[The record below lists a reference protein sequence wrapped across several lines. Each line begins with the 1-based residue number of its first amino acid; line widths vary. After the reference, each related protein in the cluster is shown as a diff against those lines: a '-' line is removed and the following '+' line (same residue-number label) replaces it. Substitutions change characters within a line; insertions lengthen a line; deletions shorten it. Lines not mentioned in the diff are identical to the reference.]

1 MIEFKDVKKVY
12 PGGVQA
18 VKDANLTIEDGE
30 FVCFI
35 GTSGSG
41 KTTALRMINRMHD
54 PSEGAIYIN
63 GEKTIDKNPVE
74 LRRQIGYVI
83 QQIGLMPHMTVY
95 DNIVMVPKMLGWSD
109 DKCRDTAK
117 RLLDRVELPEEY
129 LDRYPGELSGGQQQR
144 IGVIRALA
152 ANPEIVLMDE
162 PFGALDPITRDA
174 LQDLVKELQKEYGN
188 TFVFVTHDMDEALN
202 LADRIAIWHEGNLL
216 QYDTPENI
224 LRHPANDYVRSFLG
238 EDRLLQAKTNYIQ
251 VGNIMRKNPL
261 TITLGKSLSDALTT
275 MRNSNVDSLFV
286 VDDRDHYKGIITL
299 SDITA
304 RSDYDLSVSDV
315 MHAANR
321 PVKESELVQDTM
333 QRILKGRVLNV
344 PVINDKN
351 ELTGI
356 VTRAALVNLV
366 YDSVWGDDSS
376 SDQAE
381 EETAD
386 TALSEKSHSS
396 HDYED
401 QAEGVDHK

>member
-109 DKCRDTAK
+109 DKCRETAK

-174 LQDLVKELQKEYGN
+174 LQDLVKELQREYGN

-261 TITLGKSLSDALTT
+261 TITLGKSLSDALTI

-286 VDDRDHYKGIITL
+286 VDDRNHYKGIITL

-304 RSDYDLSVSDV
+304 RSDYDMSVSDV

-376 SDQAE
+376 SDKGE
-381 EETAD
+381 EATDSAS
-386 TALSEKSHSS
+386 SEESHSS
-396 HDYED
+396 HDHKD